1 MTKMENQL
9 TFTKR
14 IAKSGRGYLVWIP
27 KDVTDFLKISKE
39 STVEIQIFDLL
50 NKNSN
55 LTFTKKV
62 SKSGKGYLIWIPKDV
77 TDFLNLSGE
86 SFVELKI
93 RKLKRI
99 SRKGGKK

>member
-1 MTKMENQL
+1 MTKMGYQL

-27 KDVTDFLKISKE
+27 KDVTEFLKISKN

-77 TDFLNLSGE
+77 IDFLNLSE
-86 SFVELKI
+86 KSFVEIKI
-93 RKLKRI
+93 KKLKRI
-99 SRKGGKK
+99 SKTGGKK